1 MDRSWIRHFVLVSAG
16 IAGAVCAV
24 QGIYMQ
30 VEARQVPVERLVAN
44 LEKAAK
50 ANPSDVQTRINL
62 ARLHAMAF
70 ALKSDTF
77 PASVDKNGVEQPWFG
92 NEPQPTPR
100 RDRPAPT
107 PAAEASARAHLEKS
121 IATYEEAL
129 KLSPENRLALLG
141 YGWVQQQSGDTT
153 RAIEQYR
160 RVIAVAWPSEK
171 DIKGKFPGQIVYVYE
186 AAGYLIPLLNRD
198 RDAAEIADLQAKRT
212 GFENLPRAITPIAV
226 PLTDNVPVDRLHDSL
241 AQVRFDADGSGLDRE
256 WTWITPDAGWLVF
269 DRDGRGQITSALQL
283 FGNVTFWLF
292 WANGYEALA
301 ALDDDGSGRVEGGEL
316 KHIAIWRDLDGDGV
330 SDAGEVQPLSAHGI
344 TALSYASEPG
354 DGVELE
360 AVSAKGAQFVDGTT
374 RPTYDIILRSSARI
388 RTLPE

>member
-1 MDRSWIRHFVLVSAG
+1 MDRSWIRHFVLLAVLT
-16 IAGAVCAV
+16 AGAVCAV

-44 LEKAAK
+44 LEKVAN

-107 PAAEASARAHLEKS
+107 PAAAAAARAHLEKS
-121 IATYEEAL
+121 IAMYEEAV

-141 YGWVQQQSGDTT
+141 YGWVLEQSGDTT

-160 RVIAVAWPSEK
+160 RVIAIAWPSEK
-171 DIKGKFPGQIVYVYE
+171 DIKGKFPGQVVYVYE

-212 GFENLPRAITPIAV
+212 GFENLPRAITPIAI
-226 PLTDNVPVDRLHDSL
+226 PLTDNVPADRLHDSR
-241 AQVRFDADGSGLDRE
+241 ARVRFDADGSGLDRE
-256 WTWITPDAGWLVF
+256 WTWITSDAGWLVF

-292 WANGYEALA
+292 WNNGYEALA
-301 ALDDDGSGRVEGGEL
+301 ALDDDGSGRVEGDEL
-316 KHIAIWRDLDGDGV
+316 KHIAIWRDLDRDGV

-344 TALSYASEPG
+344 TALSYAHEIG
-354 DGVELE
+354 DGVELA
-360 AVSAKGAQFVDGTT
+360 AVAAKGAQLVDGTT